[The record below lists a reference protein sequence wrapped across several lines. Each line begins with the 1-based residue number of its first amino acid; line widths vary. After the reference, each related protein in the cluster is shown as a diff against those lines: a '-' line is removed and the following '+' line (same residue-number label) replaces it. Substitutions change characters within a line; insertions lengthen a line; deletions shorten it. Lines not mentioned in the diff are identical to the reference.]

1 MDSGKNFIPYFYIF
15 VKYFPLSFLE
25 KSKKNVVLLT
35 DTKIPLRER

>member
-1 MDSGKNFIPYFYIF
+1 MDSWQKFYTLF
-15 VKYFPLSFLE
+15 LHLCEVFSLSFLE